1 VFQALAKMG
10 NHDTLVSLEQE
21 ETRMTVQEHPYVF
34 LPDVIVEEVVAPDA
48 PFRFKWLG
56 VDVAYDA
63 KANTVTAPL
72 SAADPA
78 LQSWLRTI
86 FGDEVTG

>member
-1 VFQALAKMG
+1 MQVLEARLGDQPFVFM
-10 NHDTLVSLEQE
+10 
-21 ETRMTVQEHPYVF
+21 
-34 LPDVIVEEVVAPDA
+34 PDVTVEEVVAPDA
-48 PFRFKWLG
+48 PFRFRWLG
-56 VDVAYDA
+56 VEVAYDP

-86 FGDEVTG
+86 FGDEATA